1 VYSAATRTVSW
12 DLGALD
18 PGQTRV
24 VTFRAQSHTAGDY
37 VHQAAAVGDRGV
49 EAKAAGAVRAEGVA
63 ALTLD
68 VVATENLLEVNAETI
83 YEIRVVNQGSGP
95 SSSVR
100 IVVAAP
106 EGLIPMSAEGPAASH
121 VQGQQVLFDPVPQLS
136 AHGELVF
143 RVQAKGRRP
152 GDWRFKVQLTSAQ
165 LQRPVIKEETTR
177 VYGE

>member
-1 VYSAATRTVSW
+1 
-12 DLGALD
+12 
-18 PGQTRV
+18 
-24 VTFRAQSHTAGDY
+24 
-37 VHQAAAVGDRGV
+37 
-49 EAKAAGAVRAEGVA
+49 
-63 ALTLD
+63 
-68 VVATENLLEVNAETI
+68 
-83 YEIRVVNQGSGP
+83 
-95 SSSVR
+95 
-100 IVVAAP
+100 
-106 EGLIPMSAEGPAASH
+106 MSAEGPAASH